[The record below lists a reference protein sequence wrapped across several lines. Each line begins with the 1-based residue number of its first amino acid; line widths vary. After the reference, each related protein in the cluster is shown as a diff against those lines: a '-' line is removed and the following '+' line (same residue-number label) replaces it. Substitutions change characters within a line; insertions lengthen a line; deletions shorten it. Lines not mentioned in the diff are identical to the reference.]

1 MKAQNSACGLLV
13 LCLLT
18 LSACTQVP
26 LSPAPPITLQECQAV
41 TRCTLPAMA
50 PTTNGALDD
59 ALHMVKAAWA
69 ACAAKV
75 DMVFDCQN
83 RKAVPAASHD

>member
-1 MKAQNSACGLLV
+1 M
-13 LCLLT
+13 
-18 LSACTQVP
+18 
-26 LSPAPPITLQECQAV
+26 

-59 ALHMVKAAWA
+59 AVHMVKAAWA

-75 DMVFDCQN
+75 DMIFDCQTKGTN
-83 RKAVPAASHD
+83 RTASVADHD

>member
-1 MKAQNSACGLLV
+1 
-13 LCLLT
+13 
-18 LSACTQVP
+18 
-26 LSPAPPITLQECQAV
+26 
-41 TRCTLPAMA
+41 MA
-50 PTTNGALDD
+50 PTTNGTLDD

-83 RKAVPAASHD
+83 RKRTPTATHD